1 MNSTNKT
8 KIEDKFTVE
17 AQMEMIRK
25 AIRKM
30 MKQRQ
35 KALNMKPHLYVFD
48 KYIEADTYE
57 ELKQKVKEY
66 VKETY
71 TDKPA
76 EE

>member
-30 MKQRQ
+30 AKQRQ

-48 KYIEADTYE
+48 KYIEADTWK
-57 ELKQKVKEY
+57 ELKQKATEYLKELY
-66 VKETY
+66 PE
-71 TDKPA
+71 
-76 EE
+76 